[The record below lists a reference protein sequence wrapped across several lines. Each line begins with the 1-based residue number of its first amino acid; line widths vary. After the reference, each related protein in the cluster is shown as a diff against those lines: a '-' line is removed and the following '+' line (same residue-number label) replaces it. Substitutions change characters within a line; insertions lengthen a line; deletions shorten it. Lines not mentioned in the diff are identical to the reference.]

1 MAGEEDDY
9 LIVGRINGLYGVRGW
24 VKVFSHTEPRDNI
37 LNYHTWYL
45 RRTNEW
51 QPIELAEGRLQGK
64 GVVAR
69 LAGCDDRDVAAGL
82 IGSDIAILRDQ
93 LQQAAPDE
101 YYWTDLIGLEVH
113 TMDGVDL
120 GIVDHLLET
129 GANDVLVV
137 LQGKHERLIP
147 FIREQVVRE
156 IDLAGRKMVVDWD
169 PDF

>member
-1 MAGEEDDY
+1 MAAKAGDY

-37 LNYHTWYL
+37 LSYRTWYL
-45 RRTNEW
+45 RRGAEW
-51 QPIELAEGRLQGK
+51 RPIELAEGRLHGK

-69 LAGCDDRDVAAGL
+69 LAGCDDRDKAAAL
-82 IGSDIAILRDQ
+82 IGSDIAILREQ
-93 LQQAAPDE
+93 LPQAAPGE
-101 YYWTDLIGLEVH
+101 YYWSDLIGLAVCTVE
-113 TMDGVDL
+113 GVEL
-120 GIVDHLLET
+120 GLVDHLLET
-129 GANDVLVV
+129 GSNDVLVV

-156 IDLAGRKMVVDWD
+156 IDLVDKRMVVDWD